1 MANAMPEYGG
11 TVLRPGASGPD
22 IALVQRWLGGLNV
35 DGRYGTSTE
44 TAVRRFQREQGLKI
58 DGHVG
63 RDTWDALYRAWA
75 DKNGEGEIW
84 PGVTMRRGSRGATVK
99 SAQQKL
105 KTLVPELTTDG
116 RYGAST
122 REAVLAWQVVHDLK
136 PEKIEEKDA
145 VENGRKYH
153 VTVWR
158 DRCEICG
165 ECFEP
170 YENKEYVC
178 DVETGTAPTTAPTT
192 AVRPTTAKKPEKT
205 TCVGKGSIKWA
216 KNIKRCKIKLKLNKV
231 AGAKGYQIRYATN
244 KKFKKAVI
252 RNSKLSYIIKKLKKG
267 KTYYVE
273 ARAYVKS
280 GKNRVYGKWSKTKKV
295 KIKK

>member
-35 DGRYGTSTE
+35 DGRYGASTE

-99 SAQQKL
+99 SARQKL

-136 PEKIEEKDA
+136 PDGML
-145 VENGRKYH
+145 GRATWNSLYG
-153 VTVWR
+153 VTTR
-158 DRCEICG
+158 
-165 ECFEP
+165 
-170 YENKEYVC
+170 
-178 DVETGTAPTTAPTT
+178 
-192 AVRPTTAKKPEKT
+192 
-205 TCVGKGSIKWA
+205 
-216 KNIKRCKIKLKLNKV
+216 
-231 AGAKGYQIRYATN
+231 
-244 KKFKKAVI
+244 KA
-252 RNSKLSYIIKKLKKG
+252 
-267 KTYYVE
+267 
-273 ARAYVKS
+273 
-280 GKNRVYGKWSKTKKV
+280 
-295 KIKK
+295 